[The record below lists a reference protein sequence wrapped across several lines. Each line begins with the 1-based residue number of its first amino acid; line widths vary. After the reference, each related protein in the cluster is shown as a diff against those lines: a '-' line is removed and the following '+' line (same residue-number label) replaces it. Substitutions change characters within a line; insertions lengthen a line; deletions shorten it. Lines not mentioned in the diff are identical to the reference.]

1 MNNRALKKYIE
12 EKYFV
17 KIKKAKIWGLN
28 ATLINTTYYVITKKE
43 QLDHLSSGCVLKELR
58 LFERLTDIL
67 DFLEEKIDD

>member
-1 MNNRALKKYIE
+1 MTYNRAFKKYIE

-28 ATLINTTYYVITKKE
+28 ATYYVITKKE
-43 QLDHLSSGCVLKELR
+43 QLDTLNSVCVLKELR

-67 DFLEEKIDD
+67 DFLEEKYGD